1 MAGLRILVVG
11 SGGREHALA
20 WKIAQSGLVGK
31 IFAAP
36 GNPGI
41 AEVAECFPVKADDID
56 GLVGLADEVDA
67 DLVVV
72 GPEVPLSLGLV
83 DRLNERGRKA
93 FGPCKSC
100 ARLEASKVFSKEVM
114 MKAGVPTAKAKVF
127 DSPEDAIDEL
137 SSIFGPVVVKLD
149 GLAAGKGV
157 VVAETPEEAAVA
169 VMRLSKMQKGGRII
183 LEEKLVG
190 HETSL
195 LCICDGQRA
204 VPLMPAKDYKRAL
217 DNDKGPNTGGM
228 GCVAPSPFMGME
240 RARELTEL
248 TVVPILRELAS
259 RGTSYRGVL
268 YAGLMLTDEGPKV
281 LEYNCRFGDPETE
294 AVLPLME
301 DDLVEMM
308 LEASEG
314 RLNRDSVK
322 FADGA
327 AVTVI
332 MTSKGYPDIFDKGF
346 GIGLPEGAELEDGVV
361 IFHAGTALASSG
373 KLVTAGGRVLAVT
386 ATGIDVKDATDKAY
400 RAVEAVDCPN
410 LFYRKDIGV
419 RGKA

>member
-1 MAGLRILVVG
+1 MGDLRILVVG

-20 WKIAQSGLVGK
+20 WKIAKSGLVGK
-31 IFAAP
+31 IYAAP
-36 GNPGI
+36 GNPGM

-56 GLVGLADEVDA
+56 GLVNLADKVDA
-67 DLVVV
+67 DLVVI

-93 FGPCKSC
+93 FGPCRSC
-100 ARLEASKVFSKEVM
+100 ARLEASKAFAKEIM
-114 MKAGVPTAKAKVF
+114 FKAGVPTAKAKMF
-127 DSPEDAIDEL
+127 DNPADAIDEL
-137 SSIFGPVVVKLD
+137 SSIHGPVVVKLD

-157 VVAETPEEAAVA
+157 VVAETPEEAAIA
-169 VMRLSKMQKGGRII
+169 VTRLNKMQKGSKII

-195 LCICDGQRA
+195 LCICDGEKA
-204 VPLMPAKDYKRAL
+204 IPLMPAKDYKRAL

-228 GCVAPSPFMGME
+228 GCVAPSPFMGMDK
-240 RARELTEL
+240 AKELTEL
-248 TVVPILRELAS
+248 TVVPVLKELAS
-259 RGTSYRGVL
+259 MGFSYRGVM

-301 DDLVEMM
+301 DDLVEVM
-308 LEASEG
+308 LEASQG
-314 RLNRDSVK
+314 KLTRDSVR
-322 FADGA
+322 FSEES

-332 MTSKGYPDIFDKGF
+332 MASKGYPDIFDKGF
-346 GIGLPEGAELEDGVV
+346 GIGLPGEGKLEDGVV
-361 IFHAGTALASSG
+361 IFHAGTALDPTG

-386 ATGIDVKDATDKAY
+386 ATGKDVEEATTKAY
-400 RAVEAVDCPN
+400 KAADSVDCPN
-410 LFYRKDIGV
+410 LYYRKDIGKK
-419 RGKA
+419 GE